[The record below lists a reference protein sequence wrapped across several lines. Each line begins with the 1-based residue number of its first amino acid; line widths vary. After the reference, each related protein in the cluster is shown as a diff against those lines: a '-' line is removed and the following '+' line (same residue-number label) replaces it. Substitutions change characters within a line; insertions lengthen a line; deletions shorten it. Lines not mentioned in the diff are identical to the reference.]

1 MEKREVVKI
10 ELNNRSGEE
19 FVFEVTWDDGS
30 TGLIVVT
37 IPMGPINVTY
47 VNCK

>member
-10 ELNNRSGEE
+10 ELNNRCDEE

-37 IPMGPINVTY
+37 VPMGPINVTY